1 LIQLQVLPFEVGG
14 DVTAPVPTYT
24 PDPEYSE
31 EARAAGYQGSCVL
44 SLIVDANGNPRDIRV
59 ERSQGMQLD
68 QRAIESLRH
77 SRFEPARKQGK
88 PVAVRTTVEFSFRL
102 YRDDKKMTWRKQFSG
117 RGEPRAE
124 SLVYRI
130 SEGQGSR
137 TCAASFDPAVHPGPI
152 VTLAELNIEGNPR
165 MSLADGI
172 AGSLQQRTYSGT
184 PDEVASEVFERMK
197 EEWHQCRIFQ
207 RASPRGRRTY

>member
-1 LIQLQVLPFEVGG
+1 VHPALFPVLLFSVVLLATVQAQDSNSHRELDPTASVPFEVGG

-31 EARAAGYQGSCVL
+31 EARAAGSQGSCVL

-59 ERSQGMQLD
+59 ERSLGMQLD
-68 QRAIESLRH
+68 ERAIESLRH

-137 TCAASFDPAVHPGPI
+137 TCAASFDPAVHPGPNRH
-152 VTLAELNIEGNPR
+152 A
-165 MSLADGI
+165 
-172 AGSLQQRTYSGT
+172 
-184 PDEVASEVFERMK
+184 
-197 EEWHQCRIFQ
+197 CRAQ
-207 RASPRGRRTY
+207 H